1 MNPAHADPSS
11 APEPA
16 TDPAPPAHF
25 TAVDIF
31 FGADGLR
38 APWGIL
44 LFHILRIGLLAY
56 CAFPFL
62 TRLFPGMS
70 GATLFSKPAS
80 MLTYEGTGLLA
91 VAAATWLLAKIERRP
106 VSAFGLGGR
115 HRVRNFVAGLAWGVA
130 LLSLLVFSLRAAGLL
145 VFDGRLLSGRNEFRY
160 GAIWLAGFL
169 FVGMFEEYL
178 FRGYLQF
185 TLTRLIRDIVGW
197 FRAMGSQ
204 SSGTR
209 IAPGH
214 TPRLDAISFWIAAL
228 LLSCYFSLDHTAN
241 SGESPLGLVA
251 VVLIGLVF
259 CLSLWRTGSL
269 WWAIGFH
276 ASWDWA
282 QSFLYGV
289 ADSGGMVEGRLYAT
303 HPVGRPILS
312 GGLTGPEGS
321 FFIVPIVALIAAV
334 VLLTLPRTRALTPVA
349 STEPPSLD

>member
-1 MNPAHADPSS
+1 MNPAPADPSG
-11 APEPA
+11 APEPV
-16 TDPAPPAHF
+16 TDPAPAHF
-25 TAVDIF
+25 TVIDLL

-44 LFHILRIGLLAY
+44 LFHILRIVLLGY

-62 TRLFPGMS
+62 AKLFPGMT

-80 MLTYEGTGLLA
+80 MLTYEGAALLA
-91 VAAATWLLAKIERRP
+91 VAAATWLMAKIERRP
-106 VSAFGLGGR
+106 VAVFGLGGN
-115 HRVRNFVAGLAWGVA
+115 HRLRNFLAGLAWGGA
-130 LLSLLVFSLRAAGLL
+130 LLSLLVFSLRATGLL
-145 VFDGRLLSGRNEFRY
+145 VFDGRLLSGRSALRY
-160 GAIWLAGFL
+160 GSIWLIGFL

-185 TLTRLIRDIVGW
+185 TLARMIRDIFGW
-197 FRAMGSQ
+197 FRSYA
-204 SSGTR
+204 SGTPA
-209 IAPGH
+209 APLL
-214 TPRLDAISFWIAAL
+214 TPRLDAFSFWIAAL
-228 LLSCYFSLDHTAN
+228 LLSCYFSLDHTTN
-241 SGESPLGLVA
+241 PGESPLGLVA

-259 CLSLWRTGSL
+259 SLSLWRTGSL
-269 WWAIGFH
+269 WWAMGFH

-289 ADSGGMVEGRLYAT
+289 ADSGSVVDGRLYAT